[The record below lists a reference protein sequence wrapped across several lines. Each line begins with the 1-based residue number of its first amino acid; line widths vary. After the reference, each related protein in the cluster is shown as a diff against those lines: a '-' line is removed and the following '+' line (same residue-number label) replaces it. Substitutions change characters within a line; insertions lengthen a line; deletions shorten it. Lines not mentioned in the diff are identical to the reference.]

1 MVLRNGRWYRHHPDR
16 PGIAFDHL
24 LEKFDATHAG
34 HHLIGNHERNLFP
47 VEEAVRKL
55 TSEPAELFGL
65 RDRGAVREG
74 AFADLNVIDFDALR
88 VLEPEYIQDFPAGAW
103 RYIQRG
109 EGYRHTLVNGRA
121 FMENGQHTGEHSG
134 ALLRS

>member
-1 MVLRNGRWYRHHPDR
+1 MLRNQGLCFCLIFNP
-16 PGIAFDHL
+16 L
-24 LEKFDATHAG
+24 LTLSLTTLALVLYERSHA
-34 HHLIGNHERNLFP
+34 L
-47 VEEAVRKL
+47 EEAIRKL

-88 VLEPEYIQDFPAGAW
+88 VREPEYIQDFPAGAW

-109 EGYRHTLVNGRA
+109 DGYRHTLVNGRP
-121 FMENGQHTGEHSG
+121 FMENGQHTGEHAG